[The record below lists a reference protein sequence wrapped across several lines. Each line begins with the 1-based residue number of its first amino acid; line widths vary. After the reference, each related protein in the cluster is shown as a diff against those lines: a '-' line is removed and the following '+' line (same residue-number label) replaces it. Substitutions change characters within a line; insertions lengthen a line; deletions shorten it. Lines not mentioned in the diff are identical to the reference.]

1 MSAEISARV
10 KPRAAEVGLLHSG
23 SNSWKTGGLIAAS
36 CAAMGL
42 IGIP

>member
-1 MSAEISARV
+1 MTAEISARI
-10 KPRAAEVGLLHSG
+10 KPRGAEADLLHSG
-23 SNSWKTGGLIAAS
+23 SNPWKTGGLLAAS